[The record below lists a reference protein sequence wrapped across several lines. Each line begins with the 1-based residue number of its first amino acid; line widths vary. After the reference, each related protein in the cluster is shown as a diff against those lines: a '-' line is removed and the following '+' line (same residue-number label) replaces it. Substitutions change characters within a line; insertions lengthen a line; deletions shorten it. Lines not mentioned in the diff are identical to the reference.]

1 MYAKK
6 GKLCIGG
13 SAGGKLRMVS
23 LVRGTR
29 TSGGLEVILVYDF
42 MSVVYDKSAAEAR
55 QMWRALRART
65 NDAAYRGPG
74 YMYYEV
80 AVNGAADVEGTAP
93 AMTAQGLQRLQE
105 VLGLEVA
112 ERFRVQRALVFE
124 RCVPYAERV
133 AEREMRR
140 VM

>member
-1 MYAKK
+1 MPKK
-6 GKLCIGG
+6 HKLCIGG

-29 TSGGLEVILVYDF
+29 TSGGAEVILVYDF
-42 MSVVYDKSAAEAR
+42 IEAVYEKSAAEAR
-55 QMWRALRART
+55 QIWRALRART

-80 AVNGAADVEGTAP
+80 ALNRAGDVEGTVP

-124 RCVPYAERV
+124 RCVPYAGRI
-133 AEREMRR
+133 AEREARR
-140 VM
+140 AM

>member
-1 MYAKK
+1 MPKK
-6 GKLCIGG
+6 HKLCIGG
-13 SAGGKLRMVS
+13 SAGGKLTMVS

-29 TSGGLEVILVYDF
+29 TSGGVEVILVYDF
-42 MSVVYDKSAAEAR
+42 MIVVYDKSSAEAR

-80 AVNGAADVEGTAP
+80 AVNGAGDVEGTAP